1 MTNVILTSDN
11 DNLGKKGF
19 ELQVK
24 SGFARNYLIPKN
36 IAVYATEYNR
46 LKYRPEIVDDE
57 ETPTST
63 IEIDLAPIAEN
74 LKSHTF
80 NLSRDAN
87 TEGTLYG
94 SIRKSEIVEM
104 IESQFD
110 VVDFN
115 IALEDDANAITKTG
129 IHEIIVDLGHNT
141 TTTITVQVDAA

>member
-11 DNLGKKGF
+11 DNLGKKGL

-57 ETPTST
+57 ETPT